1 MPPPQHKTMRKQREA
16 ERFNVYI
23 QHIRR
28 GKLHTEASR
37 LAKLKPAVVKQRLL
51 TDPQFREDV
60 QDAHNEFAEKVEGVL
75 TDAAF
80 GVVHWAKDADGN
92 PVLDKNGNPVRAERD
107 AKAAETWLKARNA
120 SIFNPNKT
128 LDVNVKHSVELPF
141 QDFQALKAQL
151 EERRPAQLMPGQ
163 DYEDIVEAELVEED

>member
-1 MPPPQHKTMRKQREA
+1 MPPPQHKTMRKQREE

-28 GKLHTEASR
+28 GKFHSEACR
-37 LAKLKPAVVKQRLL
+37 LAKVKPEAVRLRL
-51 TDPQFREDV
+51 RTDPQFRQDV
-60 QDAHNEFAEKVEGVL
+60 EEAHSEFSEKVEGVL
-75 TDAAF
+75 VDAAF

-107 AKAAETWLKARNA
+107 TKAALEWLKARNS

-141 QDFQALKAQL
+141 QDFQKLRAEL
-151 EERRPAQLMPGQ
+151 EARRPAQLMPGQ